1 MATLITNSDLG
12 NSLLILG
19 DKLEVKEPLKGNNYI
34 VVYGNLLNTF
44 SNGKELVDKLA
55 FAKTLTPNGQLLSD
69 TNRMTVL
76 VAPGKY
82 DVDFTLEMDT
92 PYVDLISLTGDAD
105 VFLTSLNG
113 AGDTAIKVT
122 TSDIKIKGFNLT
134 EQGNNIIIEGA
145 YSNNYFENIIGSGGS
160 FSNGTFGG
168 QVAGNF
174 KNCVGGEGCFA
185 NIKNEE
191 ILISSTLE
199 NCTAV
204 EVSFGYVIVE
214 STLINCLAGAQSFGF
229 FAISESILND
239 CESGMESFGCAKAIS
254 GSTLT
259 NCTADR
265 GSFGRTNVPGESTII
280 EASQLNNCKAG
291 NNSFAVKNSD
301 DSSFINCVGGDE
313 SFGANIANS
322 IYKNCKGGNN
332 SFGAGLQSWPD
343 LIAGGKFYNCE
354 AGDGSFGTN
363 ESTGNFYYCKAGDG
377 SFGTNESTGNFYYCK
392 AGDGSF
398 LGNTFGKFT
407 GNAYFTTGMNPSY
420 LGASILAYCL
430 DWNNNPINNLNTTTN
445 NI

>member
-12 NSLLILG
+12 NSLLILE
-19 DKLEVKEPLKGNNYI
+19 DKLEAKEQLKGNNYI
-34 VVYGNLLNTF
+34 VVYGNLFNTF
-44 SNGKELVDKLA
+44 SNGTELVDKLA

-69 TNRMTVL
+69 TNRVTVL

-82 DVDFTLEMDT
+82 DFFDTLEMDT

-105 VFLTSLNG
+105 VFLTCSNSN
-113 AGDTAIKVT
+113 TAIKVT

-134 EQGNNIIIEGA
+134 TLNNRLIISDGFD
-145 YSNNYFENIIGSGGS
+145 NNYFENIIGGDYS
-160 FSNGTFGG
+160 FSNTTFEGK
-168 QVAGNF
+168 VAGNF
-174 KNCVGGEGCFA
+174 KNCKGGFSSFGDSS
-185 NIKNEE
+185 NQE

-199 NCTAV
+199 NCTALDF
-204 EVSFGYVIVE
+204 SFGYQLE
-214 STLINCLAGAQSFGF
+214 SSVLKNCLAGAQSFGF
-229 FAISESILND
+229 FVIPESILND
-239 CESGMESFGCAKAIS
+239 CESGMESFGCEKGIF

-265 GSFGRTNVPGESTII
+265 GSFGRTNVPGESATI
-280 EASQLNNCKAG
+280 ETSQLNNCKAG
-291 NNSFAVKNSD
+291 DNSFSVKNSD
-301 DSSFINCVGGDE
+301 DNSFINCVGGDE

-332 SFGAGLQSWPD
+332 SFGAGKQGWPD
-343 LIAGGKFYNCE
+343 LIAGGSFYNCE
-354 AGDGSFGTN
+354 AGEESFGTN
-363 ESTGNFYYCKAGDG
+363 ESTGNFYYCKAGND
-377 SFGTNESTGNFYYCK
+377 
-392 AGDGSF
+392 SF

>member
-19 DKLEVKEPLKGNNYI
+19 DKLEVKEQLKGNNYI
-34 VVYGNLLNTF
+34 IVYGNLFNTF
-44 SNGKELVDKLA
+44 SNGDELVEKLA

-69 TNRMTVL
+69 TNRVTVL

-82 DVDFTLEMDT
+82 DFFVTLKMDT

-105 VFLTSLNG
+105 VFLTSLVSS
-113 AGDTAIKVT
+113 TAIKVT

-134 EQGNNIIIEGA
+134 EQSNNIIIEGA
-145 YSNNYFENIIGSGGS
+145 YSNNYFENIIGSDRS

-174 KNCVGGEGCFA
+174 KNCVGGKQCFA
-185 NIKNEE
+185 DINNEE
-191 ILISSTLE
+191 ILTNSTLE
-199 NCTAV
+199 NCTASDF
-204 EVSFGYVIVE
+204 SFGFQIEE
-214 STLINCLAGAQSFGF
+214 STLINCLGTSINFGYKSITKSYLTDCTAQQ
-229 FAISESILND
+229 N
-239 CESGMESFGCAKAIS
+239 SFGCEEGIFA
-254 GSTLT
+254 STLT
-259 NCTADR
+259 NCTADMV
-265 GSFGRTNVPGESTII
+265 SFGRTNVPGQSTII

-291 NNSFAVKNSD
+291 NNSFAVYNVD
-301 DSSFINCVGGDE
+301 DNSFINCVGGDE

-332 SFGAGLQSWPD
+332 SFGAGKQGWPD
-343 LIAGGKFYNCE
+343 LIAGGSFYNCE
-354 AGDGSFGTN
+354 AGEESFGTN
-363 ESTGNFYYCKAGDG
+363 ESTGNFYYCKAGND
-377 SFGTNESTGNFYYCK
+377 
-392 AGDGSF
+392 SF